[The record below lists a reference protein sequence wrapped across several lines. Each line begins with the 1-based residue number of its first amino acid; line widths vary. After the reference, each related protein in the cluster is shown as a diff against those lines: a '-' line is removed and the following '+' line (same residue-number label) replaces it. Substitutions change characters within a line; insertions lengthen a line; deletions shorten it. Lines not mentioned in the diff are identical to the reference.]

1 MNQPIPTVRRSS
13 PKPPTRKAELAAL
26 RSAAMQVCKAY
37 YATHNNVTG
46 AVPVE
51 LMDELLR
58 AVMLEPQP

>member
-1 MNQPIPTVRRSS
+1 MNSPSPTVRRTN

-37 YATHNNVTG
+37 YATHNAAGT
-46 AVPVE
+46 VPVE
-51 LMDELLR
+51 LMDALLR